1 MSITGLGVDS
11 GSGAGTRPPK
21 PVSTTGLEGAV
32 TGLRL
37 GVTLLL
43 ATMGL
48 GVEFGLGLATI
59 LRLGA
64 GVPLL

>member
-1 MSITGLGVDS
+1 M
-11 GSGAGTRPPK
+11 
-21 PVSTTGLEGAV
+21 TGLEGAV
-32 TGLRL
+32 TGLGL